1 VSQFNRPKGKPS
13 ETRLVNTGC
22 DILERND
29 CGSATIPDNSSTSG
43 FSRHRSA
50 RIALDHNGMKRL
62 PRWSLGLSA
71 TCAAA
76 LGVFAVWLSLTAV
89 AATVLPPLKT
99 GDIVFQESGN
109 SQSLAI
115 ALGSGSLYTHT
126 GLIEISTDGRI
137 NVVEA
142 TGPVRTTPLDK
153 WIEHGTGGRITIKR
167 VKGLEADAAQKTLA
181 AAHSHDGKPYD
192 HFFYKGRDAI
202 YCSELVHLAFK
213 DGAGLAIGAEQ
224 RVKDLNI
231 DNAAVRSLIEERW
244 RQYPVCVAKNATS
257 FEDCYPMILDET
269 LVTPA
274 SVARDAKLETVFTN
288 FGAAAD

>member
-1 VSQFNRPKGKPS
+1 MNASVP
-13 ETRLVNTGC
+13 GC
-22 DILERND
+22 
-29 CGSATIPDNSSTSG
+29 AT
-43 FSRHRSA
+43 
-50 RIALDHNGMKRL
+50 
-62 PRWSLGLSA
+62 

-76 LGVFAVWLSLTAV
+76 LGAFMLWLNLTTV
-89 AATVLPPLKT
+89 SAAGLPPLKT

-115 ALGSGSLYTHT
+115 ALASGSLYTHT
-126 GLIEISTDGRI
+126 GLIEMSADGRV

-142 TGPVRTTPLDK
+142 TGPVRTTSLDT

-167 VKGLEADAAQKTLA
+167 VKGLEADAARKALA
-181 AAHSHDGKPYD
+181 AAHTHDGKPYD

-231 DNAAVRSLIEERW
+231 DNAAVRSLIEARW
-244 RQYPVCVAKNATS
+244 RQYPVCVAKKAAS
-257 FEDCYPMILDET
+257 FEACYPMTLEET

-288 FGAAAD
+288 FGPAGD